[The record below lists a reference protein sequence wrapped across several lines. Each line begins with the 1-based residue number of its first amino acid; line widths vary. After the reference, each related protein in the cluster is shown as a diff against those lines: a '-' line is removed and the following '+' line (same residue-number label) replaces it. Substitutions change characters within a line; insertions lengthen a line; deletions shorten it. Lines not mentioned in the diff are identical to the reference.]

1 MWYNLN
7 MMERKLKEDEFI
19 HITDGNWT
27 TLASAPDGYYEK
39 LSASW
44 QRPRARIKNIDMTYR
59 SLNYLSSIGLFSDNR
74 EQDGKGWRELSYV
87 ECVYLTLVSE
97 LRQFNTKA
105 ETIQRVFN
113 AFNKDVEPKEAMVY
127 SGVWLDAFMLIHC
140 LHTEVYLIIN
150 PNGEVRFLDAGS
162 AFFYLEYENRSGVIF
177 IPLSTIVNKFRRR
190 NNLKHIEIKYDIFS
204 DGLKNSE
211 RDMVIEARKLGENE
225 KLEYT
230 KKKRGGLITT
240 SQKID
245 KEMLKEL
252 SSLVDEDFGSIKA
265 VKEGGKVV
273 SAQKEVRNLVIDD

>member
-1 MWYNLN
+1 MWYNLS
-7 MMERKLKEDEFI
+7 MTEKKLKEDEFI

-44 QRPRARIKNIDMTYR
+44 QQPRARIKNIDMTYR
-59 SLNYLSSIGLFSDNR
+59 SLNYLSSIGLFPDNR

-87 ECVYLTLVSE
+87 ECIYLTLVSE

-113 AFNKDVEPKEAMVY
+113 AFNKSVKPKEAMVY
-127 SGVWLDAFMLIHC
+127 SSVWLDAFMLIHC
-140 LHTEVYLIIN
+140 LHTEAYLTIN

-162 AFFYLEYENRSGVIF
+162 AFFYLEYENKSGVIL
-177 IPLSTIVNKFRRR
+177 IPLSTVVNKFRMR

-225 KLEYT
+225 KLEYV

-273 SAQKEVRNLVIDD
+273 SAEKEVKNLVIDD